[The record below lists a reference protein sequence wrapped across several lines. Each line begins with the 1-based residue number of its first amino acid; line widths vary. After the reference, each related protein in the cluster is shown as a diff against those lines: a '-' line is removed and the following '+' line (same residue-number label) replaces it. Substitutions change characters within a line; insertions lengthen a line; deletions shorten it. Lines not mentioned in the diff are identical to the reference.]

1 MFNWIRKLSK
11 SIADEQNEQEDSL
24 ERRVRGRFYEVR
36 DTNREDIEIMIAA
49 DIIEIVRRHDKNH
62 RWNQL

>member
-36 DTNREDIEIMIAA
+36 DILIEKI
-49 DIIEIVRRHDKNH
+49 
-62 RWNQL
+62 